1 MDNSLLMTFNE
12 LSYSLGAELFP
23 GEGGEK
29 GFLSVGIDS
38 RNLKEGS
45 LFVALIGTMQDGH
58 AYAEAA
64 FKAGAAG
71 IMAARS
77 RLERFNLKSLSEK
90 WGRVLII
97 VEDTLKGLQNA
108 ARVYLEKFPQLL
120 KIAITGSSGKT
131 TSKEI
136 IAAMA
141 GQEKNVV
148 MNSGNLNSE
157 TGLPLSVFNVRA
169 EHELGIFEAGMNR
182 QGEIA
187 ELAEVLKPNIA
198 LITNVGSAHIGILGS
213 KEAIAEEKKAIFS
226 QFTGNEK
233 ALIPVDDMLCDFL
246 SQGVKGKTVFYGAK
260 EFPELQEIRDLG
272 LLGTEIN
279 WAGKKARF
287 PLPGAFNL
295 KNAFSAIAIA
305 REIPLSD
312 ESIIKG
318 LESIKP
324 LFGRGEIFF
333 DGKVTV
339 IRDCYNSNPESIVA
353 AVEFCDTL
361 VWQGR
366 KIYVIGSM
374 LELGEK
380 SEDAHARMGQIL
392 ALSRADKV
400 FLFGAETEVAAA
412 VLSSRKVSCF
422 FTNEMNDLITA
433 LDSYVIPGDLVLLK
447 GSRGC
452 ALEQLSSVLIDKKT
466 IAEGESK

>member
-12 LSYSLGAELFP
+12 LSDSLGAELFP

-58 AYAEAA
+58 AYAEGA

-77 RLERFNLKSLSEK
+77 RLECFNLKSLSEK
-90 WGRVLII
+90 WGKVLVI

-108 ARVYLEKFPQLL
+108 ARVYLEKFPRLL

-136 IAAMA
+136 IAAMV

-169 EHELGIFEAGMNR
+169 EHEVGIFEAGMNR

-198 LITNVGSAHIGILGS
+198 LITNVGSAHIGSLGS
-213 KEAIAEEKKAIFS
+213 KEAIAEEKRAIFS

-233 ALIPVDDMLCDFL
+233 ALIPADDRLRDFL
-246 SQGVKGKTVFYGAK
+246 SRDIKGKTIFYGAK
-260 EFPELQEIRDLG
+260 EFPELREIKDLG

-279 WAGKKARF
+279 WAGKKVLF

-295 KNAFSAIAIA
+295 KNAFSALAIA
-305 REIPLSD
+305 REIPLGD
-312 ESIIKG
+312 KSIIKG
-318 LESIKP
+318 LESVKP
-324 LFGRGEIFF
+324 LFGRGEIF
-333 DGKVTV
+333 DGRVTV
-339 IRDCYNSNPESIVA
+339 IRDCYNSNPESLEA
-353 AVEFCDTL
+353 AVEFCDSL
-361 VWQGR
+361 DRQGR

-374 LELGEK
+374 FELGEK
-380 SEDAHARMGQIL
+380 SGDAHARMGQIL
-392 ALSRADKV
+392 ASSHADKV
-400 FLFGAETEVAAA
+400 FLFGAETESAMA
-412 VLSSRKVSCF
+412 VLASKNIPWF
-422 FTNEMNDLITA
+422 HTNNMNDLITA
-433 LDSYVIPGDLVLLK
+433 LDSYVILGDLVLLK

-452 ALEQLSSVLIDKKT
+452 ALEKLSPVLIKDNL
-466 IAEGESK
+466 IAEGEGK